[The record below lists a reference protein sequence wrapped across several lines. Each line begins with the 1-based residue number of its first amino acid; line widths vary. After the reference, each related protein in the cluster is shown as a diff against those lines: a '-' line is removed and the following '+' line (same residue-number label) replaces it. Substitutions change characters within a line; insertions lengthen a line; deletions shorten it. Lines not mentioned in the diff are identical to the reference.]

1 MREGGQGKTQ
11 ACAPRRFIELRRGAV
26 GGLVVVT
33 AAAATSTAAMVAAA
47 ATTAAAV
54 VATWHC
60 ASERDC
66 YESLGRWERESAR
79 KSERGDTPCSGRIE
93 KEKEISGRRAR
104 WQDPVDRMR
113 EEMRGSGRTGKGKA
127 EISSRCERDDRTW

>member
-1 MREGGQGKTQ
+1 MGNDRGAREGGQGKTQ

-33 AAAATSTAAMVAAA
+33 AAAAAATAATAAMVAVAAAAA
-47 ATTAAAV
+47 ATTAAV

-66 YESLGRWERESAR
+66 YESLGRWEKESAR
-79 KSERGDTPCSGRIE
+79 KSKRGDTPCSGRME
-93 KEKEISGRRAR
+93 KEKEISGRIP
-104 WQDPVDRMR
+104 WT
-113 EEMRGSGRTGKGKA
+113 E
-127 EISSRCERDDRTW
+127 

>member
-33 AAAATSTAAMVAAA
+33 AAATSTTAAAAAAAVAAA
-47 ATTAAAV
+47 AAAAV
-54 VATWHC
+54 VAVAAVATWHC

-66 YESLGRWERESAR
+66 RESLG
-79 KSERGDTPCSGRIE
+79 P
-93 KEKEISGRRAR
+93 
-104 WQDPVDRMR
+104 
-113 EEMRGSGRTGKGKA
+113 
-127 EISSRCERDDRTW
+127 

>member
-11 ACAPRRFIELRRGAV
+11 ACAPRRFIEPRRGAV

-33 AAAATSTAAMVAAA
+33 AAAATSTMVAAAA
-47 ATTAAAV
+47 ATTA

-66 YESLGRWERESAR
+66 YESLGRWEREGAKRS
-79 KSERGDTPCSGRIE
+79 KRGDTPCSGRME
-93 KEKEISGRRAR
+93 KEKEISGGRAR
-104 WQDPVDRMR
+104 WRDPVDRMR
-113 EEMRGSGRTGKGKA
+113 EEMRGGTGKA
-127 EISSRCERDDRTW
+127 EISGRCERDDRTRW